1 MSTYYNYNS
10 NSSYNIQRR
19 ERRLESRN
27 RARTNCKLWSDEI
40 LENESTEE
48 ICKNFLKIKQFFSTE
63 EMNLNDYDYSDSES
77 EKISIK
83 KEEIFNEEKSE
94 TSSVNEN
101 KNITTTSVNELLSR
115 KIHREEEILPIV
127 QEITEIEYNET
138 LDESG
143 PQPMKMKIDE
153 KDEMRIYAR
162 QGLRKEE
169 AELYAQYVQAGKRI
183 PRRGEVGLSSEEINK
198 YESLGYVM
206 SGTRHRRMNLMRMKK
221 EQQLYTA
228 EEKRALAI
236 YNLEEQQ
243 RRERNIINEMKYM
256 WQTKKDDPEEEEY
269 EMSNSNNIQILQ
281 EEVGINSNSNINNEK
296 EQ

>member
-1 MSTYYNYNS
+1 MSTYYNSNS
-10 NSSYNIQRR
+10 NSSYNFQRR
-19 ERRLESRN
+19 ERRFESRN
-27 RARTNCKLWSDEI
+27 RARTNCKLWNEDFS
-40 LENESTEE
+40 ENESTED
-48 ICKNFLKIKQFFSTE
+48 ICKNFFKIKQFFSTE

-77 EKISIK
+77 QNQSIK
-83 KEEIFNEEKSE
+83 KKELKFNEEKSE
-94 TSSVNEN
+94 TSSISEN
-101 KNITTTSVNELLSR
+101 KQIIANEFLAK
-115 KIHREEEILPIV
+115 KIHREEEIIPIV
-127 QEITEIEYNET
+127 EEPIEYNET

-256 WQTKKDDPEEEEY
+256 WQTKKDDPEDEEY
-269 EMSNSNNIQILQ
+269 EINNTNNIQITQ
-281 EEVGINSNSNINNEK
+281 EDIQQNTNNNIQSET
-296 EQ
+296 EQQK

>member
-63 EMNLNDYDYSDSES
+63 EMNLNDYDYSDTES

>member
-1 MSTYYNYNS
+1 
-10 NSSYNIQRR
+10 
-19 ERRLESRN
+19 
-27 RARTNCKLWSDEI
+27 
-40 LENESTEE
+40 
-48 ICKNFLKIKQFFSTE
+48 
-63 EMNLNDYDYSDSES
+63 
-77 EKISIK
+77 
-83 KEEIFNEEKSE
+83 
-94 TSSVNEN
+94 
-101 KNITTTSVNELLSR
+101 
-115 KIHREEEILPIV
+115 
-127 QEITEIEYNET
+127 
-138 LDESG
+138 
-143 PQPMKMKIDE
+143 
-153 KDEMRIYAR
+153 
-162 QGLRKEE
+162 
-169 AELYAQYVQAGKRI
+169 
-183 PRRGEVGLSSEEINK
+183 
-198 YESLGYVM
+198 M

>member
-127 QEITEIEYNET
+127 QEINEIEYNET